1 MTKVKTLLISEET
14 GELINT
20 IKQGDKIRIIRE
32 ESLQHL
38 KKDNNTIELN
48 TNANFIKLYTDTLE
62 DLINENLTSA
72 DFKIILV
79 CLKNLRYETG
89 AVAFENTGYFLSQQ
103 DIVKSSGLTKMTV
116 YTSIERLVDKKI
128 LHKGVTGK
136 EYQLFMN
143 PFIFMKG
150 IKVNK
155 TLCAMFAKS
164 KWNKCKIKNKR
175 DEKAKN

>member
-1 MTKVKTLLISEET
+1 MKTRYLVDESGEVLNKIDEGDRIKIIKKGSLEFIKNEEVKIE
-14 GELINT
+14 INP
-20 IKQGDKIRIIRE
+20 DV
-32 ESLQHL
+32 
-38 KKDNNTIELN
+38 
-48 TNANFIKLYTDTLE
+48 NFIKLYTNTLE

-72 DFKIILV
+72 DLKVLLV

-89 AVAFENTGYFLSQQ
+89 AVAFENTGDFLSQQ
-103 DIVKSSGLTKMTV
+103 DIIKTSGLSKMTV
-116 YTSIERLVDKKI
+116 YNSIERLVDKKI
-128 LHKGVTGK
+128 LHKGITGK

-155 TLCAMFAKS
+155 TLCVMFTKS
-164 KWNKCKIKNKR
+164 KWNKAANKNKR

>member
-1 MTKVKTLLISEET
+1 MMMIVDEN
-14 GELINT
+14 GELIET
-20 IKQGDKIRIIRE
+20 IKEGDRVKITTKEELERLRE
-32 ESLQHL
+32 ERN
-38 KKDNNTIELN
+38 KIEIN
-48 TNANFIKLYTDTLE
+48 EGMNFIKLYTNTLE
-62 DLINENLTSA
+62 DLITENLTSA
-72 DFKIILV
+72 EFKVLLV

-89 AVAFENTGYFLSQQ
+89 AVAFENNGEFLNQQ
-103 DIVKSSGLTKMTV
+103 DIIKASKLSKMTV
-116 YTSIERLVDKKI
+116 YNSIERLVDKKI

-155 TLCAMFAKS
+155 TLCSMFAKS
-164 KWNKCKIKNKR
+164 KWNKSAYKNKR